1 MKLIEALAILKSMRT
16 RKGGTFACFLAAGLN
31 PLHLKTLLSAELSQL
46 FRDHIIDIQDGLYD
60 DFFGN
65 LDRLAEADVEAG
77 IVLIEWSDLDPR
89 LGIRSPARW
98 IPSECADILSTAAG
112 RALRIQCMLEEISQR
127 LPVVLC
133 LPTLPVPPISFVP
146 GWQTSSFELDLRA
159 IVQSISSKAS
169 QCAQVRIL
177 SAQRIDLVSPLRERL
192 EVESEVLTGFPYRL
206 PHASALAALL
216 ASLTRGPIAKKG
228 LITDLDDTLWRGILG
243 EVGVEG
249 ISWDLDH
256 HSQMHAFYQRFL
268 GALASEG
275 VLIGVASK
283 NERSLVEEALQRED
297 LALSSTTI
305 FPVEAGWGSKSQ
317 AVARI
322 LKTWNVGPDSVVFVD
337 DSPLELAEV
346 KASYPQVECI
356 QFPTKDSASVYDLTL
371 RLRDLFGKSAIFEE
385 DTIRIESIRCSSVA
399 TEFSDAATP
408 TSADFLEGV
417 EAQITFDFTQTPLDP
432 RGLELVNKTNQFN
445 LNGKRH
451 TESSWRN
458 YFLNPESFL
467 LLVSY
472 RDKFGPLGKIAVL
485 GGRRNGKKL
494 TIDTW
499 VMSCRAFSRRIE
511 YKCLE
516 ELFEK
521 FEVAEIELDYSK
533 TERNAPLREFLGKT
547 LGTDPSPGCIISRGA
562 FEVRSE
568 ILEKAQEVM
577 NG

>member
-1 MKLIEALAILKSMRT
+1 MM
-16 RKGGTFACFLAAGLN
+16 
-31 PLHLKTLLSAELSQL
+31 
-46 FRDHIIDIQDGLYD
+46 
-60 DFFGN
+60 
-65 LDRLAEADVEAG
+65 
-77 IVLIEWSDLDPR
+77 
-89 LGIRSPARW
+89 
-98 IPSECADILSTAAG
+98 
-112 RALRIQCMLEEISQR
+112 EEISQR
-127 LPVVLC
+127 LPLVLC

-159 IVQSISSKAS
+159 VVQSISSKVS
-169 QCAQVRIL
+169 GCAQVRIL

-192 EVESEVLTGFPYRL
+192 DVESEVLTGFPYRL

-216 ASLTRGPIAKKG
+216 AFLTRGPIAKKG

-283 NERSLVEEALQRED
+283 NERSLVEEAFQRED

-346 KASYPQVECI
+346 KGSYPQVECI
-356 QFPTKDSASVYDLTL
+356 QFPTKDSASAYDLTL
-371 RLRDLFGKSAIFEE
+371 RLRDLFGKSAISEE

-408 TSADFLEGV
+408 TSADFLERV

-445 LNGKRH
+445 LNGKRY
-451 TESSWRN
+451 TESSRRN
-458 YFLNPESFL
+458 YFLNPKSFL

-511 YKCLE
+511 YKCLD

-547 LGTDPSPGCIISRGA
+547 LRTDPSPGCIISRDA